1 MEKDL
6 QNLVCGGIAGC
17 ASRTAVAPLERLKIL
32 FQVQDYL
39 SQEKAVVGGAGRST
53 GGVTTATVAV
63 PKYNGVWSSLRRIG
77 AEEGFRGYFRGN
89 GANCARVFPYTAIQ
103 FAAFER
109 MKPLLL
115 SDGATSLSP
124 LQKLLGGATAGVV
137 SVIFTYPLDFVRA
150 RLTVQGGLSTTQY
163 NGIVDALKGTYKTE
177 GIVGMY
183 RGVSPTIIGV
193 APYVGLNFMVFETL
207 RGSVPLDKNGN
218 PNAWYILGCGAV
230 AGACGQTAAYPMD
243 LLRRRFQVS
252 SMSGN
257 SGAYRSTLGGLRL
270 IVKQEGF
277 RGLYKGLW
285 PNFIKVVP
293 SIAIMFTSNE
303 LLKRFV
309 KQDK

>member
-1 MEKDL
+1 
-6 QNLVCGGIAGC
+6 
-17 ASRTAVAPLERLKIL
+17 
-32 FQVQDYL
+32 
-39 SQEKAVVGGAGRST
+39 
-53 GGVTTATVAV
+53 
-63 PKYNGVWSSLRRIG
+63 
-77 AEEGFRGYFRGN
+77 
-89 GANCARVFPYTAIQ
+89 
-103 FAAFER
+103 

-115 SDGATSLSP
+115 SEGATSLSP

-137 SVIFTYPLDFVRA
+137 SVVFTYPLDFVRA
-150 RLTVQGGLSTTQY
+150 RLTVQGGLATTQY
-163 NGIVDALKGTYKTE
+163 SGILDALKGTYKAE
-177 GIVGMY
+177 GVVGMY

-218 PNAWYILGCGAV
+218 PNVWYILGCGAV

-257 SGAYRSTLGGLRL
+257 AGAYTSTLGGLRL
-270 IVKQEGF
+270 IVNQEGF
-277 RGLYKGLW
+277 KGLYKGLW

-303 LLKRFV
+303 LLKRYMN
-309 KQDK
+309 KDN